1 MGIEAT
7 FVPAA
12 AAEVD
17 RLKKEL
23 DDVVAAFTDECG
35 RAAASA
41 AAAMSNESAAAAAS
55 GARSAAAAAV
65 DGGAGLFPEGPS
77 MRGASGSVWSAAAP
91 ARNPAKLDLLSE
103 LENEDEDPAP
113 APAETVASTPITA
126 AATPAASSVLF
137 PDG

>member
-55 GARSAAAAAV
+55 GARSAAV